1 MPVLILAPD
10 RAVDE
15 NVVPFQTA
23 NGKRYIADEKIIRR
37 YLSQQYGL
45 PEAG

>member
-1 MPVLILAPD
+1 MPVLIVAPD

-15 NVVPFQTA
+15 NVVPLQTA
-23 NGKRYIADEKIIRR
+23 NGKRYIADEKVTRR
-37 YLSQQYGL
+37 YLSHQYQL